1 MPHSRLSGEEIGR
14 RRQELY
20 EQKLRHQVETDE
32 NIGKQIIIDVETGD
46 YEIDDDGLAAS
57 LRLLAKRPDAP
68 LYGVR
73 VGYEAAYSL
82 GGGLR
87 RTKR

>member
-1 MPHSRLSGEEIGR
+1 
-14 RRQELY
+14 
-20 EQKLRHQVETDE
+20 LRHQVETDE